1 MVYSPLNY
9 QEMET
14 EAEKALRDFLFA
26 FGYSIGVI
34 WVIQRI
40 KWLKLKPH
48 FQTRLNAKLKGE

>member
-1 MVYSPLNY
+1 
-9 QEMET
+9 MET